1 MKWPLTRISIDA
13 LALWVAMKCVPG
25 IHSPDTLGTMV
36 FVLILFGMV
45 SALFRPTFWLLTCP
59 IILVTLGPII
69 VLFNSLILWLSA
81 KLAGLG
87 GLSFTVEG
95 YTSVVLGALF
105 ISVIRVL
112 AMQLAR
118 FIEDKHRIQKEKRS
132 IHQLQQWKIW
142 LEKEAAK
149 WQRLAADRRISYSVT
164 QRQAKE
170 EQ

>member
-1 MKWPLTRISIDA
+1 
-13 LALWVAMKCVPG
+13 
-25 IHSPDTLGTMV
+25 
-36 FVLILFGMV
+36 
-45 SALFRPTFWLLTCP
+45 
-59 IILVTLGPII
+59 
-69 VLFNSLILWLSA
+69 
-81 KLAGLG
+81 
-87 GLSFTVEG
+87 
-95 YTSVVLGALF
+95 
-105 ISVIRVL
+105 
-112 AMQLAR
+112 MQLAR